1 MGTSYVL
8 GQKNLG
14 ASVFTYE
21 HLLRWPKQKCL
32 RKVCTS
38 FGLVLSLYY
47 YGMWVSIM
55 RISHFLMP
63 VGYGYTTVFVFL
75 IPFGSI
81 QHATSFIC
89 R

>member
-1 MGTSYVL
+1 MEASYVL
-8 GQKNLG
+8 GQKNLR
-14 ASVFTYE
+14 ASVTYE

-38 FGLVLSLYY
+38 FGLVLSFYY
-47 YGMWVSIM
+47 SIWVSIM

-63 VGYGYTTVFVFL
+63 VGYGYMTVFVFL

-81 QHATSFIC
+81 QHARTFIC